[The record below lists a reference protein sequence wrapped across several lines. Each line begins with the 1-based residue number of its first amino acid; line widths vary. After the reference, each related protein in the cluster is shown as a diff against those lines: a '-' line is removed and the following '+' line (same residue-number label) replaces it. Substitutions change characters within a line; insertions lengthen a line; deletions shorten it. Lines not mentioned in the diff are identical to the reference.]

1 MANPRYYRLR
11 LRHILL
17 LELIEEEGSLRAVA
31 ERLNISQPAVSAMVR
46 DLEEAFGTELVER
59 SVRGVVLNQAG
70 QLALTRSRPSLA
82 FIEQLADEI
91 AIKDMPELR
100 VGANPAVMLNPIP
113 MALRRLM
120 SGNIRNR
127 FTFRTGLV
135 GEMVDALVN
144 GEIDCYIGQVNWA
157 GIDSDAAD
165 MLKCHHLG
173 QFGLSIGCARDH
185 PLTRKEVVRPADLLD
200 YPWASASEASANW
213 QAISAQFRRNGL
225 KPPDALVTTGLI
237 GILSISADTDCLFCG
252 PSWVIR
258 HRITGGSLT
267 SLDVEDFDM
276 TPAAFDFLSLVEP
289 RPGSAMG
296 DWLAALEAELT
307 AHEIKSF

>member
-59 SVRGVVLNQAG
+59 SVRGVVLNRAG

-82 FIEQLADEI
+82 FIDQLADEV
-91 AIKDMPELR
+91 AIRDMPELR

-135 GEMVDALVN
+135 GEMIEALVN
-144 GEIDCYIGQVNWA
+144 GEIDCYIGQVDWTRIESN
-157 GIDSDAAD
+157 AAD
-165 MLKCHHLG
+165 MLKCRHLG
-173 QFGLSIGCARDH
+173 HSGLSIGCAIDH
-185 PLTRKEVVRPADLLD
+185 PLTRKEVVRPEDLLD
-200 YPWASASEASANW
+200 YPWASASEASSNW
-213 QAISAQFRRNGL
+213 QAISAQFRRHGL

-237 GILSISADTDCLFCG
+237 GILSISADTECLFCG
-252 PSWVIR
+252 PDWVIR

-267 SLDVEDFDM
+267 SLEVENFDM
-276 TPAAFDFLSLVEP
+276 TPAAIDFLSLIEP
-289 RPGSAMG
+289 SPGSAMG

-307 AHEIKSF
+307 KHEIGVF